1 MSILSAQELCY
12 SYKTKYQTVQAVK
25 DVTCDWEAG
34 VFYALVGKS
43 GSGKTTLLSLLAG
56 LEKPQSGCVLVDG
69 RDLRELDVDL
79 YRRSRA
85 SVIDQRYNLF
95 PLMTV
100 RENVM
105 YPLKL
110 AGVSDA
116 DARTRAQDAL
126 ARVGLNEDYWKR
138 LPAML
143 SGGEQQ
149 RVAIARTLAVGAE
162 IILADEPTGNLDTE
176 NSSQIGQLLARL
188 AHEEHCC
195 VLVVT
200 HDPEVAKV
208 ADIVYRMDSGHMKEA
223 ADE

>member
-1 MSILSAQELCY
+1 M
-12 SYKTKYQTVQAVK
+12 
-25 DVTCDWEAG
+25 
-34 VFYALVGKS
+34 GKS

-85 SVIDQRYNLF
+85 SVIYQSYNLF

-176 NSSQIGQLLARL
+176 NSSQIVQLLARL